1 MFKFRL
7 EEIDIIEDVYFYNLK
22 SSKSPLLNLYYEKTN
37 LWTLLCSSI
46 KDETL
51 LKVMIFNM
59 EFNIAPAHT
68 FIKYYEQELNT
79 YSLTRFH
86 KQCIGYHITFLL
98 ASLGYK
104 KTRQIYRKDSVI
116 KYAAFFERICS
127 SDDATIKDGNNHG
140 DSRNISQT

>member
-7 EEIDIIEDVYFYNLK
+7 EEIDVIEDVYFYNLK

-68 FIKYYEQELNT
+68 FIKYYEQELKT

-86 KQCIGYHITFLL
+86 KQCIGFHIAFIFAT
-98 ASLGYK
+98 LGYQK
-104 KTRQIYRKDSVI
+104 IKRNYRKDSII
-116 KYAAFFERICS
+116 KYAAFFEKRCS
-127 SDDATIKDGNNHG
+127 PNDATIKDGNNHG

>member
-1 MFKFRL
+1 M
-7 EEIDIIEDVYFYNLK
+7 DVIEDVYFYNLK
-22 SSKSPLLNLYYEKTN
+22 SSKSPLLKEYYEKTD
-37 LWTLLCSSI
+37 LWTLLYASI

-68 FIKYYEQELNT
+68 FIKFYEQELKA

-86 KQCIGYHITFLL
+86 KQCIGYHIAFLL

-104 KTRQIYRKDSVI
+104 KTRQIYRKDAIV
-116 KYAAFFERICS
+116 KYAAFFELEL
-127 SDDATIKDGNNHG
+127 
-140 DSRNISQT
+140 Q